1 MNKTVNVNLGGRAFI
16 LEEPAYQKL
25 EAYLDALKKALA
37 READAEEILQDIEQR
52 ISDLLLEQL
61 REPGQPITAD
71 TITPVLE
78 QMGSPEDVAGLDAE
92 DTSSRETS
100 AGKKPHRLMRDP
112 DNKVIGGVCG
122 GIAAYFGWDPVWVR
136 LVLVV
141 LLLFEFFLT
150 FGSIF
155 LSYIIAWIII
165 PQASTRAEKLEMRG
179 EPVTASSLRDAV
191 QEETEHLQRRYRRY
205 TQAGSRGRKFQDG
218 LARFSGF
225 LSEVFR
231 SIFRIFGK
239 TLGVILI
246 AVAILALLSLVVG
259 MVAAIGS
266 ISFVGFE
273 YGQYMLGSQAL
284 VYVALASALLVLG
297 IPLLAMLFAILR
309 LVFGAR
315 LQPMAG
321 KVMLAGWGAALF
333 VSIGITVYATS
344 GYSARGTVGASTS
357 FWAPR
362 DTFRVGL
369 YRNPFNVEKSFFGDL
384 RVFESDTLS
393 GRLVDDITMEI
404 LPARQK
410 DDSARLETNIRAEGR
425 FGFSSETLQKSIV
438 WPRSNTDSSL
448 RVNPEFLVKKG
459 APYARHQGKLGLY
472 LPKGKMLWLSR
483 RAASK
488 LALPGPSDAF
498 YARENAFLFRMG
510 DGGLKPVANPMPEK
524 PSFGADALRS
534 NMLKDF
540 DEVEANGCFDLKIIQ
555 GDEHG
560 IAFRGDE
567 DAIDRIDYKLKGNE
581 LEIRTTNNKM
591 FEDGGVCEVTIELM
605 VEDLHEL
612 TVNGA
617 SNIYIDTL
625 RGERVEIN
633 LNGASEIEAHNLQFN
648 ELELEIK
655 GAGDAKLS
663 GYTRNMKLSLS
674 GAGEIDAL
682 MLESEEAEVSLSG
695 AADADVWVK
704 KRIRSDLSGASDLR
718 IKGGAT
724 IEGDR
729 PGQES
734 WGPSIERIRYTAPIE
749 DVRPPVVRF

>member
-1 MNKTVNVNLGGRAFI
+1 MNKTVNVNLGGRVFI
-16 LEEPAYQKL
+16 LEESAYHKL

-61 REPGQPITAD
+61 REPGQPVTPAML
-71 TITPVLE
+71 TPVLD
-78 QMGSPEDVAGLDAE
+78 QMGSPEDVAGLDTEATSE
-92 DTSSRETS
+92 DSEATATS
-100 AGKKPHRLMRDP
+100 KPRRLMRDP

-150 FGSIF
+150 FGSIV

-165 PQASTRAEKLEMRG
+165 PQAKTRAHKLEMRG

-191 QEETEHLQRRYRRY
+191 QEETEHLQQRYRRY
-205 TQAGSRGRKFQDG
+205 TQEGSQGRKIQDG
-218 LARFSGF
+218 LSRFSGF
-225 LSEVFR
+225 ISEVFR

-246 AVAILALLSLVVG
+246 AVAILFLLSLVVG

-273 YGQYMLGSQAL
+273 YGQYLLGSQAL
-284 VYVALASALLVLG
+284 VYVALASAFLVLG

-321 KVMLAGWGAALF
+321 KIMLAGWGAALF
-333 VSIGITVYATS
+333 VSIGLTVYAFS
-344 GYSARGTVGASTS
+344 GYSASGSVGTSSS
-357 FWAPR
+357 FWVPR

-369 YRNPFNVEKSFFGDL
+369 YPNPFNTDKSFIGDL

-393 GRLVDDITMEI
+393 GRLVDEVSMDI
-404 LPARQK
+404 LPAGLRG
-410 DDSARLETNIRAEGR
+410 DSARLETQIHAKGR
-425 FGFSSETLQKSIV
+425 FGFSSDKLQQSIV
-438 WPRSNTDSSL
+438 WPQSKSDSSL
-448 RVNPEFLVKKG
+448 RVNPEFLVRKG
-459 APYARHQGKLGLY
+459 APYARHEGKMSLY
-472 LPKGKMLWLSR
+472 LPEGKMIWLSR

-488 LALPGPSDAF
+488 LELPTPSQAF
-498 YARENAFLFRMG
+498 YAREDAFLFRMAD
-510 DGGLKPVANPMPEK
+510 DGLMPVPNPNPTQ
-524 PSFGADALRS
+524 PRFGADAARS
-534 NMLKDF
+534 TMLNDF
-540 DEVEANGCFDLKIIQ
+540 DAVEANGCFDLKIVQ

-567 DAIDRIDYKLKGNE
+567 DAIDRIDYTLKGNE
-581 LEIRTTNNKM
+581 LEIRATNNKL
-591 FEDGGVCEVTIELM
+591 FQDAGVCEVTIELM
-605 VEDLHEL
+605 VENLREL

-617 SNIYIDTL
+617 SNIAIDTL
-625 RGERVEIN
+625 RGERMEIN
-633 LNGASEIEAHNLQFN
+633 LNGASEIEAHHLQFN
-648 ELELEIK
+648 EVELEIN
-655 GAGDAKLS
+655 GAGDAELS
-663 GYTRNMKLSLS
+663 GYTRNMVLKLS

-682 MLESEEAEVSLSG
+682 GLESEEADVSLSG
-695 AADADVWVK
+695 AADAEVWVK
-704 KRIRSDLSGASDLR
+704 KRIRTDLSGASDLR
-718 IKGGAT
+718 IKGGAV
-724 IEGDR
+724 IEGDQ
-729 PGQES
+729 PSDES
-734 WGPSIERIRYTAPIE
+734 WGPSIERIP
-749 DVRPPVVRF
+749 